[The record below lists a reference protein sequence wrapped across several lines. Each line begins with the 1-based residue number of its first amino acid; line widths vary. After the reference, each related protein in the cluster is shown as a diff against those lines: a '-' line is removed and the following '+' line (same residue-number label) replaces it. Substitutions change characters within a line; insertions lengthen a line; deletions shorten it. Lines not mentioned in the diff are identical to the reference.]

1 MEGLGGD
8 SMDKKISINQVEQ
21 FTGVSKRNIRFYE
34 SEGLLNPERDD
45 TNGYRKYGEDD
56 VRRIQMIKMFRMLD
70 MPLEEIKAIFEK
82 EMTLEQAVIKQQER
96 LVEKT
101 KELQDAISFCDQ
113 LKSKQIEHLDVEE
126 CLREMEQPGKKSF
139 FTDWIEDYKVIK
151 EANEDRE
158 FSFIPDTPIRNAREF
173 TTALFDFAEKEKLN
187 LVLTKESM
195 YPEFTIGGVEYTAER
210 VYFNHPD
217 VAIPVAMVLCR
228 TKDREIMG
236 ENIES
241 GRKKLLWFLQKYW
254 LIPIYAVINVI
265 VIGVWIAKQ
274 VTFEEWVV
282 GLGLLIVIWLRL
294 YWNYFFHYNEK
305 V

>member
-1 MEGLGGD
+1 M
-8 SMDKKISINQVEQ
+8 
-21 FTGVSKRNIRFYE
+21 FF
-34 SEGLLNPERDD
+34 RD
-45 TNGYRKYGEDD
+45 
-56 VRRIQMIKMFRMLD
+56 
-70 MPLEEIKAIFEK
+70 
-82 EMTLEQAVIKQQER
+82 
-96 LVEKT
+96 
-101 KELQDAISFCDQ
+101 
-113 LKSKQIEHLDVEE
+113 
-126 CLREMEQPGKKSF
+126 
-139 FTDWIEDYKVIK
+139 
-151 EANEDRE
+151 

-217 VAIPVAMVLCR
+217 VAIPVAMVLCH
-228 TKDREIMG
+228 TKDREIIG
-236 ENIES
+236 ENVEP

-265 VIGVWIAKQ
+265 VIGVLIVKQ

-282 GLGLLIVIWLRL
+282 ALGLLIVIWLHL
-294 YWNYFFHYNEK
+294 YWNYYFHYNEK